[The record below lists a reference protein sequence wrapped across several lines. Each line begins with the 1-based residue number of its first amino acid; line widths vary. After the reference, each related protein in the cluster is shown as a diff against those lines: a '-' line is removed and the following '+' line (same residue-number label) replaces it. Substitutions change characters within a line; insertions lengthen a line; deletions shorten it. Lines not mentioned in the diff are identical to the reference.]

1 MTDYFADYSHRLQL
15 EKLVIGLEE
24 PISIKGIG
32 EFIAKVDS
40 GNGGFNVIHGEDVYQ
55 NGGVLVF
62 KTYDKDNEL
71 KQVSKKLLQYINVNI
86 GSGKVEQRPVIEL
99 DIKFGD
105 KEYSK
110 IPFSVANR
118 SSNSHKILI
127 CKDFIQNQ
135 LDALI
140 DVSSKMLS
148 DKGVEVEYI
157 TEGKFFNSLLAGFQ
171 GAGKFTDAD
180 MFGGLDKDAKKAGQ
194 YDEIAQNDK
203 KVILRKLGL
212 SENDVLI
219 YKLVDYQG
227 KYYKGKD
234 KVTPYEQERFKAFQK
249 GNKNIANI
257 DKATGQAKGKQ
268 VPASII
274 APVGKPADG
283 TSKTTIGGK
292 SLTNASFE
300 YKLTKMLL
308 AEANMPV
315 AGQTSSSD
323 GKAAKTTQPVQNSK
337 VSQPNQ
343 QSNNTATA
351 DTTKSLED
359 YHTISDIYNN
369 RRQRFATYFIQI
381 KSGIKSKARKLDR
394 EVENNLG
401 KQFID
406 KVDRLFK
413 NIGTNKMSFSLK
425 DGNINVRNFI
435 KDVEYL
441 RNSKVDEE
449 IETTFALCYGDFAV
463 RKVWISDAV
472 QSQASTNIKN
482 LDDFIETLNGQ
493 DQQVALRY
501 KELLEQWSEDPILQY
516 QNLDLSKPEY
526 HKALSEA
533 ISQTIS
539 KSQTEGGEVFEPYK
553 SEQGVTIDLH
563 LKAIKA
569 LTQEDNSTVI
579 SNQLETAREID
590 GEVWSIIES
599 QGPQEKSKQKM
610 SEAAWEKLKK
620 FTYTGKS
627 IDEKSE
633 GQVSDNVEDNNEE
646 GSGNE
651 TIDNLLAQANVSY
664 ANLSDEDKLTIGKL
678 IQQRINNLQETSGN
692 SGNKVIDD
700 ILSQANVSYS
710 DLSDEDKRT
719 IAKLVQQR
727 ISNLQ
732 KAA

>member
-1 MTDYFADYSHRLQL
+1 M
-15 EKLVIGLEE
+15 
-24 PISIKGIG
+24 
-32 EFIAKVDS
+32 
-40 GNGGFNVIHGEDVYQ
+40 IHGEDVYQ

-140 DVSSKMLS
+140 DVSGKMLS

-212 SENDVLI
+212 SENDALI

-257 DKATGQAKGKQ
+257 DKAAEQGDGKQ
-268 VPASII
+268 VLAPA
-274 APVGKPADG
+274 GKPADG
-283 TSKTTIGGK
+283 TSKTTISGK

-337 VSQPNQ
+337 VSQPNR

-472 QSQASTNIKN
+472 QSQSSTNIKN
-482 LDDFIETLNGQ
+482 LDGFIETLNGQ

-610 SEAAWEKLKK
+610 SEVAWEKLKK

-627 IDEKSE
+627 IDEAGE
-633 GQVSDNVEDNNEE
+633 EQVSNNTQ

-651 TIDNLLAQANVSY
+651 TIDKLLQ
-664 ANLSDEDKLTIGKL
+664 
-678 IQQRINNLQETSGN
+678 
-692 SGNKVIDD
+692 
-700 ILSQANVSYS
+700 QANVSYS
-710 DLSDEDKRT
+710 DLSDEDKLAISKLIQQRINSLQGATSKSGNKVIDSILEQANVSYSDLSDEDKLT

-732 KAA
+732 NAA